1 VDDFKEFSHKLD
13 KATINSANS
22 AFKKVSPKDGWKGII
37 PIRPIVLGGDDM
49 TVIIRGD
56 LAFQYVTE
64 FMAQFEKET
73 MNDEFKNILQQ
84 AELDK
89 LTVCAGVAFI
99 KSSYPFYYGY
109 ELAEQLC
116 KKAKDV
122 AKKQNEKLAPSCL
135 MFHKVQDS
143 FIMRYD
149 EIVKRE
155 LQIVYEKDK
164 NDDKQ
169 TKENDKDIKKNVS
182 FCFGP
187 NFLDKKQTP
196 ENYYTINDLERIS
209 EELDKDSADGIKT
222 GVRQWL
228 TLMHENNEK
237 AEQRLKRLKTLNE
250 MQRKLIDDLTKSREL
265 DKEWNVYPAYDVLA
279 FHTIMNQKTKKEKDN
294 GGHKI

>member
-1 VDDFKEFSHKLD
+1 
-13 KATINSANS
+13 
-22 AFKKVSPKDGWKGII
+22 
-37 PIRPIVLGGDDM
+37 M

-164 NDDKQ
+164 NNDKQ
-169 TKENDKDIKKNVS
+169 TKENDKDIKK
-182 FCFGP
+182 C
-187 NFLDKKQTP
+187 
-196 ENYYTINDLERIS
+196 I
-209 EELDKDSADGIKT
+209 
-222 GVRQWL
+222 
-228 TLMHENNEK
+228 
-237 AEQRLKRLKTLNE
+237 
-250 MQRKLIDDLTKSREL
+250 
-265 DKEWNVYPAYDVLA
+265 VL
-279 FHTIMNQKTKKEKDN
+279 FWSLFS
-294 GGHKI
+294 

>member
-1 VDDFKEFSHKLD
+1 ML
-13 KATINSANS
+13 
-22 AFKKVSPKDGWKGII
+22 
-37 PIRPIVLGGDDM
+37 VL
-49 TVIIRGD
+49 
-56 LAFQYVTE
+56 L
-64 FMAQFEKET
+64 
-73 MNDEFKNILQQ
+73 
-84 AELDK
+84 
-89 LTVCAGVAFI
+89 FI

-164 NDDKQ
+164 NNDKQ

-187 NFLDKKQTP
+187 YFLDKKQTP
-196 ENYYTINDLERIS
+196 ENYYTINDLE
-209 EELDKDSADGIKT
+209 E
-222 GVRQWL
+222 
-228 TLMHENNEK
+228 
-237 AEQRLKRLKTLNE
+237 
-250 MQRKLIDDLTKSREL
+250 
-265 DKEWNVYPAYDVLA
+265 
-279 FHTIMNQKTKKEKDN
+279 
-294 GGHKI
+294 